1 MLNCYIWLVEQNYML
16 IYNNVNN
23 GCKGEIS
30 MRKHYLDNI
39 RWVTVVLVVI
49 YHVLYMYNTE
59 GVPGG
64 LGRITELDVQYYD
77 LFLNAVYPWLMP
89 ILFIVSG
96 ISSRLYLEKH
106 TDKEFVKSRTV
117 KLLVPSTIGLFVFQF
132 IQGYISMSLS
142 NAFDDLKEVPAI
154 IKYLIM
160 VLSGSGVLW
169 YVQMLWLFSV
179 MLTWIRKAEKDRGW
193 QLGKKVN
200 LWVLLLMTP
209 IIWLSAQS
217 GNTPVVIVYRF
228 GLYSTVFFLGYFVFS
243 HDEVIKILKKYSG
256 LLVSAA
262 AILGVSFCWYSYGK
276 DYADG
281 PINRSLLFTSYS
293 WFGSLALL
301 GGFAENFD
309 FENGFTR
316 WMNRHS
322 FGLYVFHYLGISA
335 IALFVAKPGLLNPAL
350 IYVFSL
356 MAGFVSGYVLWEIIS
371 RLPFFR
377 WAVLG
382 REKKG

>member
-1 MLNCYIWLVEQNYML
+1 ML
-16 IYNNVNN
+16 IYNYVNN
-23 GCKGEIS
+23 SCKGGIS

-49 YHVLYMYNTE
+49 YHVLYMYNGE
-59 GVPGG
+59 GVQGG
-64 LGRITELDVQYYD
+64 LGKITELNVQYYD
-77 LFLNAVYPWLMP
+77 LFLNAVYPWLMQV
-89 ILFIVSG
+89 LFIVSG

-106 TDKEFVKSRTV
+106 TDKEFIRSRTT

-142 NAFDDLKEVPAI
+142 NAFDTMKDVPAFV
-154 IKYLIM
+154 KYLIM

-169 YVQMLWLFSV
+169 FAQMLWLFSV
-179 MLTWIRKAEKDRGW
+179 MLTWVRKAEKDKGW
-193 QLGKKVN
+193 ELGRKVN
-200 LWVLLLMTP
+200 LWVLLLMTLV
-209 IIWLSAQS
+209 IWLSAQS

-228 GLYSTVFFLGYFVFS
+228 GLYSIMFFLGYFVFS
-243 HDEVIKILKKYSG
+243 HDEVIEILKKYFG
-256 LLVSAA
+256 LFAFAA
-262 AILGVSFCWYSYGK
+262 AVLCIAFCWYSFGK
-276 DYADG
+276 NYADE
-281 PINRSLLFTSYS
+281 PIYRSFQFTTYS
-293 WFGSLALL
+293 WFGCLAIL
-301 GGFAENFD
+301 GGFARYFD

-335 IALFVAKPGLLNPAL
+335 VALFVAKPGLLNPVL
-350 IYVFSL
+350 VYVFSL
-356 MAGFVSGYVLWEIIS
+356 MAGLASSYVLWEIIS

-382 REKKG
+382 IKKKG

>member
-1 MLNCYIWLVEQNYML
+1 ML
-16 IYNNVNN
+16 IYNYVNN
-23 GCKGEIS
+23 SCKGRIS

-39 RWVTVVLVVI
+39 RWVTVVLVAI
-49 YHVLYMYNTE
+49 YHVLYMYNGE
-59 GVPGG
+59 EVPGG
-64 LGRITELDVQYYD
+64 LGKITDLNVQYYD

-106 TDKEFVKSRTV
+106 TDKEFIRSRTT

-142 NAFDDLKEVPAI
+142 NAFENLKEVPRVV
-154 IKYLIM
+154 KYLIM

-169 YVQMLWLFSV
+169 FVQMLWLFSV
-179 MLTWIRKAEKDRGW
+179 MLTWVRKAEKDKGW
-193 QLGKKVN
+193 ELGRKVN
-200 LWVLLLMTP
+200 LWELLLMTLV
-209 IIWLSAQS
+209 IWLSAQS

-228 GLYSTVFFLGYFVFS
+228 GLYSIMFFLGYFVFS
-243 HDEVIKILKKYSG
+243 HDEVIEILKKYFG
-256 LLVSAA
+256 LFASAA
-262 AILGVSFCWYSYGK
+262 AVLCIAFCWYSFGK
-276 DYADG
+276 NYADE
-281 PINRSLLFTSYS
+281 PIYRSFLFTTYS
-293 WFGSLALL
+293 WFGCLAIL
-301 GGFAENFD
+301 GGFARYFD

-335 IALFVAKPGLLNPAL
+335 VALYVAKPGLLNPVL
-350 IYVFSL
+350 VYFFSYV
-356 MAGFVSGYVLWEIIS
+356 AGFISGHILWEIIS
-371 RLPFFR
+371 RLPFFS

-382 REKKG
+382 INKKG